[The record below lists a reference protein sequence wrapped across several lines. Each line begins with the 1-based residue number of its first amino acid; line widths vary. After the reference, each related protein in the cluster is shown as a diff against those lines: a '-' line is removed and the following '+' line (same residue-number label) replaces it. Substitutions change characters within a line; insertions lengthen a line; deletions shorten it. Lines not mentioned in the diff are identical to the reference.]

1 MEAGNGWCGVEA
13 GDGWVGP
20 EAGDGDNSV
29 VDSTDP
35 FLSIL
40 YDGANLSVFEATF
53 CCFSLLYVIA

>member
-1 MEAGNGWCGVEA
+1 MEA
-13 GDGWVGP
+13 GDGWVGL

-40 YDGANLSVFEATF
+40 YDGANLSVFESYVLLFQFAVRH
-53 CCFSLLYVIA
+53 SLRLSPSY